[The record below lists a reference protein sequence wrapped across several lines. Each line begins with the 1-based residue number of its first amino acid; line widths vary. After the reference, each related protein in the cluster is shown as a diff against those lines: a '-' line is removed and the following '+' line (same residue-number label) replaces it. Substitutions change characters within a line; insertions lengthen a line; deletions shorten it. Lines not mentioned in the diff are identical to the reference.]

1 MTFDTACDVYMADNA
16 PRLRETTL
24 AQKRYCIEGMLKPYF
39 GGMLVG
45 DIDARSVIAWENELL
60 ECRTSKGKPY
70 SATCLNTICSQFSAI
85 MNHLVR
91 FYGLP
96 SNPVRLA
103 GKIGAKDRREMQ
115 FWTKDEYL
123 RFSDAVADKPYF
135 HLAFEILFWCGL
147 RVGEMLALTPPPT
160 STSKCRASTS
170 ESRWPALATRTCSIR
185 RRHRSP
191 IAGHNAEFPHGGAG
205 GVPEAARTVE
215 PGHSHLPFHD
225 QAPAAPRDDAG
236 CQDCGSEAHTHS
248 RPQALTRVHA
258 GGDGDDGAL
267 DRRAPRPLGRDGDP
281 PLHPPHAGIGGHH
294 RGRDQQDDER
304 WRASVGRSARARGC
318 DR

>member
-1 MTFDTACDVYMADNA
+1 MTFDAACDVYMADNA

-70 SATCLNTICSQFSAI
+70 SATYLNTICSQLSAI

-123 RFSDAVADKPYF
+123 RFSDAVADKPYS

-160 STSKCRASTS
+160 STSKCRAATS

-185 RRHRSP
+185 RRHRCP
-191 IAGHNAEFPHGGAG
+191 IAGSQC
-205 GVPEAARTVE
+205 RI
-215 PGHSHLPFHD
+215 S
-225 QAPAAPRDDAG
+225 
-236 CQDCGSEAHTHS
+236 S
-248 RPQALTRVHA
+248 RRS
-258 GGDGDDGAL
+258 
-267 DRRAPRPLGRDGDP
+267 
-281 PLHPPHAGIGGHH
+281 
-294 RGRDQQDDER
+294 
-304 WRASVGRSARARGC
+304 WRST
-318 DR
+318 